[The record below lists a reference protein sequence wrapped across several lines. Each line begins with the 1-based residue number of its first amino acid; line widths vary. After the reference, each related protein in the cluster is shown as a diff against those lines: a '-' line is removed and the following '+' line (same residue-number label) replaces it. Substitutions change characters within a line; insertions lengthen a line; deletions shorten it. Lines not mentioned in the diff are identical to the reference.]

1 MKNEDE
7 IQNET
12 EKEIFQST
20 KNLIGK
26 INWILNEKRKNGQV
40 NDKNDHIMISYNTAS
55 RESCLKI
62 KEQLEESGFKV
73 WIDVNDLHGSSFD
86 AMAKAV
92 ENSILVLVCIT
103 EKYRQ
108 SINCQAEAEYA
119 FRLKKKIIPV
129 ILEKGYENVKGWLGL
144 IIGDKIFVNFTK
156 YSFDESIRRLKNEIA
171 YYIYPSSVLLDSKSK
186 YSYNSNKVEK
196 WSEKETLEWFEN
208 NSLNMAIFDHL
219 KPCNGAILKEMYYM
233 KTYSS
238 DFYYK
243 SLREIE
249 NVRLNAIILF
259 SASLEKLFSS

>member
-1 MKNEDE
+1 MSKDLLADYDFNTVLAELCLKNEDE

-62 KEQLEESGFKV
+62 KAQLEESGFKV

-129 ILEKGYENVKGWLGL
+129 IFEKGYENVKGWLGL

-171 YYIYPSSVLLDSKSK
+171 YYIDTSISHIV
-186 YSYNSNKVEK
+186 YNV
-196 WSEKETLEWFEN
+196 
-208 NSLNMAIFDHL
+208 
-219 KPCNGAILKEMYYM
+219 
-233 KTYSS
+233 
-238 DFYYK
+238 
-243 SLREIE
+243 
-249 NVRLNAIILF
+249 
-259 SASLEKLFSS
+259 